1 LDGLLENSKRYLQLL
16 SEIINEVRESP
27 SDVNTSNYR
36 PQVASGE
43 SMQNKRFAT
52 EIARKQYQILLNP
65 GTLIKNEGLR
75 NIRASHVGHL
85 VRFQVIK
92 TTQFITSK
100 LV

>member
-1 LDGLLENSKRYLQLL
+1 MNESLWNSIKNRIFKINRVCKISALQLR
-16 SEIINEVRESP
+16 SQE
-27 SDVNTSNYR
+27 
-36 PQVASGE
+36 
-43 SMQNKRFAT
+43 
-52 EIARKQYQILLNP
+52 KQYQILLNP

-75 NIRASHVGHL
+75 NIRASHIGHL

>member
-1 LDGLLENSKRYLQLL
+1 
-16 SEIINEVRESP
+16 
-27 SDVNTSNYR
+27 
-36 PQVASGE
+36 
-43 SMQNKRFAT
+43 MQNKRFAT

-65 GTLIKNEGLR
+65 GTGTLIKNEGLR
-75 NIRASHVGHL
+75 NIRASHIGHL

>member
-1 LDGLLENSKRYLQLL
+1 
-16 SEIINEVRESP
+16 
-27 SDVNTSNYR
+27 
-36 PQVASGE
+36 
-43 SMQNKRFAT
+43 MQNKRFAT

-75 NIRASHVGHL
+75 NIRASHIGHL

-100 LV
+100 LVWALFPRLFVPVLEM